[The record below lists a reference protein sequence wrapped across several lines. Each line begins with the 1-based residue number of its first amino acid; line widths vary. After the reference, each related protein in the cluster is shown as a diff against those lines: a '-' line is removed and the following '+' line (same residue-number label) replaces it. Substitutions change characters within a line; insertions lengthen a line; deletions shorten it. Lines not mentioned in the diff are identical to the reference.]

1 MCNPHACGLLNDE
14 INTICKVIRQD
25 FTIEAYDTLRRL
37 CNRLADRLGLVV
49 AKKECPSE
57 IEQAVCT
64 IIWAADKAEVIS
76 SYWLSLLLSK
86 LWGSEM
92 VAFEMG
98 HGEMIMI
105 M

>member
-1 MCNPHACGLLNDE
+1 M
-14 INTICKVIRQD
+14 IRQD

-37 CNRLADRLGLVV
+37 CNRLADRLDLVV

-64 IIWAADKAEVIS
+64 IIWAADKAEVIP
-76 SYWLSLLLSK
+76 SYWLLLLTK

-92 VAFEMG
+92 VTLELG
-98 HGEMIMI
+98 HGENDNDHVKSAIYNLCDRCRL
-105 M
+105 